1 MTSPDQTDYLL
12 STARQ
17 TDYRSPNS
25 PLTWPQ
31 IFFGDLQV
39 FVLSVAFVTTMG
51 MVVMV
56 VMMVMVVM
64 VAPSIMSS
72 LVIPLL
78 AGQMEAHQDVAV
90 AGDLVVAQ
98 FVI

>member
-51 MVVMV
+51 MMVMV
-56 VMMVMVVM
+56 VMVVM